1 VLHASHSR
9 EPKMNPVT
17 RAALI
22 MLAALV
28 VIGLMVSFI
37 PNAQKVPL
45 GQVQLDGVNLELYP
59 AADPDAKWVFNASTV
74 TVDPETRESIATLN
88 GDGIRYIKGK
98 PDLYL
103 RATTV
108 TIDGNDN
115 LRTQEAKIYIPK
127 GCYILKLGQ
136 PGAAFV
142 TIDQNTGY
150 SAPYADMQSETFNSI
165 GTDFTSNFEIDNF
178 KMTQIDTNVLDGN
191 KKLTCAKVR
200 KNLGFLN

>member
-28 VIGLMVSFI
+28 VIGLVVSFI
-37 PNAQKVPL
+37 PNNQKVPL
-45 GQVQLDGVNLELYP
+45 GQVQLDGVTLELYP
-59 AADPDAKWVFNASTV
+59 AADPDAKWLFKATSVI
-74 TVDPETRESIATLN
+74 VDPETRESVATLD
-88 GDGIRYIKGK
+88 GDGIRYVKGK

-103 RATTV
+103 RAETV

-115 LRTQEAKIYIPK
+115 LRTQEARIYIPN
-127 GCYILKLGQ
+127 GCYVLKLGQ

-150 SAPYADMQSETFNSI
+150 SAPYADIQSPALTMN
-165 GTDFTSNFEIDNF
+165 GTDFRSDFEIEDIDLSTPDAAASTGDQRKTCPQIRK
-178 KMTQIDTNVLDGN
+178 KM
-191 KKLTCAKVR
+191 
-200 KNLGFLN
+200 GFLN

>member
-1 VLHASHSR
+1 
-9 EPKMNPVT
+9 MNPVT

-22 MLAALV
+22 LLAALV
-28 VIGLMVSFI
+28 VVGLVVSFI
-37 PNAQKVPL
+37 PNPARATL
-45 GQVQLDGVNLELYP
+45 GNVQLDGVNLELYP

-74 TVDPETRESIATLN
+74 TVDPETRESVATLK

-103 RATTV
+103 RAVTV

-127 GCYILKLGQ
+127 GCYVLKLGQ

-150 SAPYADMQSETFNSI
+150 SAPYVDIQSETFTQT
-165 GTDFTSNFEIDNF
+165 GVDFTSNFEIE
-178 KMTQIDTNVLDGN
+178 KVRIHKADTSLRDGD
-191 KKLTCAKVR
+191 KKVPCAKIR
-200 KNLGFLN
+200 RNMGFLN

>member
-1 VLHASHSR
+1 
-9 EPKMNPVT
+9 MNPVT

-22 MLAALV
+22 LLAALV
-28 VIGLMVSFI
+28 VIGLVVSFV
-37 PNAQKVPL
+37 PNNQKVPL

-74 TVDPETRESIATLN
+74 TVDPETRESVATLN
-88 GDGIRYIKGK
+88 GDGIRYIKGQ

-115 LRTQEAKIYIPK
+115 LRTQEARIYIPK
-127 GCYILKLGQ
+127 GCYVLKLGQ
-136 PGAAFV
+136 PGLAFV
-142 TIDQNTGY
+142 TIDQNAGY
-150 SAPYADMQSETFNSI
+150 SAPYADLQSEGFNSN

-178 KMTQIDTNVLDGN
+178 KMTQRESNVLDGDQ
-191 KKLTCAKVR
+191 KLTCAKIR
-200 KNLGFLN
+200 KNMGFLN

>member
-22 MLAALV
+22 LLAALV
-28 VIGLMVSFI
+28 VIGLVVSFI
-37 PNAQKVPL
+37 PNPARATL
-45 GQVQLDGVNLELYP
+45 GNVQLEGVNLELYP

-74 TVDPETRESIATLN
+74 TVDPETRESVATLN
-88 GDGIRYIKGK
+88 GDGIRYVKGK

-115 LRTQEAKIYIPK
+115 LRTQEARIYIPK
-127 GCYILKLGQ
+127 GCYVLKLGQ

-150 SAPYADMQSETFNSI
+150 SAPYVDIQSEGYTQT
-165 GTDFTSNFEIDNF
+165 GVDFTSNFEIE
-178 KMTQIDTNVLDGN
+178 KVRIHKADTSLRDGN
-191 KKLTCAKVR
+191 KRVPCAKIR
-200 KNLGFLN
+200 KNMGFLN

>member
-1 VLHASHSR
+1 
-9 EPKMNPVT
+9 MNPVT

-22 MLAALV
+22 LLAALV
-28 VIGLMVSFI
+28 VIGLVVSFI
-37 PNAQKVPL
+37 PNPARATL
-45 GQVQLDGVNLELYP
+45 GNVQLEGVNLELYP
-59 AADPDAKWVFNASTV
+59 AADPDAKWVFNATTV
-74 TVDPETRESIATLN
+74 TVDPETRESVATLK

-127 GCYILKLGQ
+127 GCYIMKLGQ

-142 TIDQNTGY
+142 MIDQNSGY
-150 SAPYADMQSETFNSI
+150 SAPYVDIQSEGYTQT
-165 GTDFTSNFEIDNF
+165 GTDFTSNFEIEKV
-178 KMTQIDTNVLDGN
+178 KMSNPDTTFRDGD
-191 KKLTCAKVR
+191 KQVPCAKIR
-200 KNLGFLN
+200 KSMGFLN

>member
-1 VLHASHSR
+1 
-9 EPKMNPVT
+9 MNPVT

-28 VIGLMVSFI
+28 VIGLVVSFI
-37 PNAQKVPL
+37 PNPARATL
-45 GQVQLDGVNLELYP
+45 GSVQLEGVNLELYP

-74 TVDPETRESIATLN
+74 TVDPETRESVATLK

-115 LRTQEAKIYIPK
+115 LRTQEAKIYVPD
-127 GCYILKLGQ
+127 GCYVLKLGQ
-136 PGAAFV
+136 PGGAFV
-142 TIDQNTGY
+142 MIDQNSGY
-150 SAPYADMQSETFNSI
+150 SAPYADIQSPSLTMN
-165 GTDFTSNFEIDNF
+165 GTNFTSNFEIDKIKLSTPDANASTGQ
-178 KMTQIDTNVLDGN
+178 KRKTCPQI
-191 KKLTCAKVR
+191 R
-200 KNLGFLN
+200 KNMGFLN

>member
-1 VLHASHSR
+1 
-9 EPKMNPVT
+9 MNPVT

-28 VIGLMVSFI
+28 VIGLVVSFI
-37 PNAQKVPL
+37 PNPARATL
-45 GQVQLDGVNLELYP
+45 GNVQLDGVNLELYP

-74 TVDPETRESIATLN
+74 SVDPETRESIATLK

-127 GCYILKLGQ
+127 GCYIMKLGR

-142 TIDQNTGY
+142 TIDQNSGY
-150 SAPYADMQSETFNSI
+150 SAPYVDIQSEGYTQT
-165 GTDFTSNFEIDNF
+165 GTDFTSNFEIEKV
-178 KMTQIDTNVLDGN
+178 KMSNPDTTFRDGDQQVP
-191 KKLTCAKVR
+191 CARIR
-200 KNLGFLN
+200 KNMGFLN